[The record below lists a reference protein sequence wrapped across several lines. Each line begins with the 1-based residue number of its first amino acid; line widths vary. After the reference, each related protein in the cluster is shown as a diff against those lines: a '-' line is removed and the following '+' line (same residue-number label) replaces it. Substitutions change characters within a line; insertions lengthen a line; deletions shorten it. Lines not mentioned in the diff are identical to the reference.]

1 MRQGNEALSKGDI
14 IVEDDVWIGQG
25 ATIMSGVHIGQGAVI
40 GAGSIVNKDIEA
52 YSVVAGV
59 PAKLIKMRFPPNIIT
74 KLLEIDYSNLTDEM
88 IKTHIKELYS
98 NLNNINE
105 QEIEKIL
112 GWLPKKKLNVILK

>member
-74 KLLEIDYSNLTDEM
+74 KLLEIDYSN
-88 IKTHIKELYS
+88 
-98 NLNNINE
+98 NLKCFIYEPNSKNIFECLININVV
-105 QEIEKIL
+105 K
-112 GWLPKKKLNVILK
+112 N